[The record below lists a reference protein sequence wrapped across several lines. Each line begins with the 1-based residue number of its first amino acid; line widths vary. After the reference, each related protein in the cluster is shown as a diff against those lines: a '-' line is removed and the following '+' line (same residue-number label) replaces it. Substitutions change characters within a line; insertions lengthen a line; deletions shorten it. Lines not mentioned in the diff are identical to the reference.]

1 MNGIGKTSTTQK
13 LMQCQRT
20 QVTMMSDQVPVH
32 EVECDQRDEQKVT
45 DCPLCVR
52 LNAAYRRGRVEA
64 ATAVL
69 VSTWDAANVANSM
82 TLFNAALGGEQG

>member
-1 MNGIGKTSTTQK
+1 
-13 LMQCQRT
+13 
-20 QVTMMSDQVPVH
+20 MSDQVPVH

-52 LNAAYRRGRVEA
+52 LNAAYRRGRAEA

-69 VSTWDAANVANSM
+69 VSTWDAGNVANSM

>member
-1 MNGIGKTSTTQK
+1 M
-13 LMQCQRT
+13 
-20 QVTMMSDQVPVH
+20 MMSDEVPVH
-32 EVECDQRDEQKVT
+32 EVECDQRDERKVT

-69 VSTWDAANVANSM
+69 VANPDAANFEKTM
-82 TLFNAALGGEQG
+82 TLFSAALGDEQP